1 MRKRIQQNEA
11 RNDDELRRLRKE
23 AAELED

>member
-23 AAELED
+23 AAVLED

>member
-23 AAELED
+23 AGDLED